1 MKAATAPTKQYGDR
15 RANGPELAQ
24 VIADA
29 DALTIDPAPRLDRV
43 MLTSRRSGACDAV
56 LECARLLRLNGQQSA
71 ADLLI
76 NALSTIVDKVQ
87 S

>member
-1 MKAATAPTKQYGDR
+1 MQTATL
-15 RANGPELAQ
+15 LAE
-24 VIADA
+24 ADA
-29 DALTIDPAPRLDRV
+29 MIAPHLDRV
-43 MLTSRRSGACDAV
+43 MLSSRRSGACDAV

-87 S
+87 P

>member
-1 MKAATAPTKQYGDR
+1 
-15 RANGPELAQ
+15 
-24 VIADA
+24 
-29 DALTIDPAPRLDRV
+29 

-56 LECARLLRLNGQQSA
+56 LECARLLRLNGQHDA

-76 NALSTIVDKVQ
+76 NALASIVDRVQ